1 VRHHDV
7 LMERVGGPGKLF
19 VASDSAV
26 ILQRNGR
33 LTRLL
38 RQPEAG
44 PVQMFQLE
52 PFEKV
57 WDVLDLRPH
66 RWVYDVE
73 AITKD
78 GVPITYAADVRF
90 QIDLQG
96 TLEEQEAA
104 IWRAATC
111 TWIRDA
117 WRTEPDRLMTWP
129 KRVIISATEGAFRN
143 ILGRYLLDDL
153 LAGQRRAQ
161 LRKDLEQAL
170 NEALPGFGVR
180 LLSVELGDLK
190 VDDRV
195 VRQWREVWKAEK
207 TRQMHLALAE
217 GLVDRAQA
225 VELAKTEV
233 QRDIL
238 QKTLERLKEIQKDDG
253 EKIPARLVLL
263 SCIEVIKQT
272 QFSLQL
278 FLPRDIISVFDAV
291 QTQLRL
297 REGPPDGST
306 GS

>member
-1 VRHHDV
+1 
-7 LMERVGGPGKLF
+7 
-19 VASDSAV
+19 
-26 ILQRNGR
+26 
-33 LTRLL
+33 
-38 RQPEAG
+38 
-44 PVQMFQLE
+44 
-52 PFEKV
+52 
-57 WDVLDLRPH
+57 VLDLRPH

-78 GVPITYAADVRF
+78 GLPITYAADVRF

-207 TRQMHLALAE
+207 TRQMHLDLAK
-217 GLVDRAQA
+217 GLVDRAQV
-225 VELAKTEV
+225 VEVAKTEV

-238 QKTLERLKEIQKDDG
+238 QKTLERLREIQKDDG

-297 REGPPDGST
+297 REEPPDGST